1 VRGPRRAAGCLVVG
15 LKSSPLDEW
24 AAAPS
29 HLLRRARDLTRD
41 QPLPKRDPSISHG
54 RRTEFH
60 RVEPRATRHSLTHQP
75 SCRVATTWKL
85 SCELNIF
92 RIRRPNVWLTPFL
105 DAVSVQYTHRAAT
118 TKSNAGSCCDWS
130 YCNVHTVVPP
140 PCAVWSWKVVREL
153 APKPPEWTSSTRPH
167 WLTAMAAQP
176 QSAPPPTDSTNYLC
190 PTNSARA
197 AVEIA
202 SAPFSDGLTC
212 MCRPQTESQVRC
224 DDCHSIT
231 GTRPSRCWSAAVML
245 VLVVITGIPAV
256 LGYAAYLTQG

>member
-29 HLLRRARDLTRD
+29 HLLRRARDPTRD

-118 TKSNAGSCCDWS
+118 TKSSTATFTPSFPLLTRFG
-130 YCNVHTVVPP
+130 V
-140 PCAVWSWKVVREL
+140 VVREL